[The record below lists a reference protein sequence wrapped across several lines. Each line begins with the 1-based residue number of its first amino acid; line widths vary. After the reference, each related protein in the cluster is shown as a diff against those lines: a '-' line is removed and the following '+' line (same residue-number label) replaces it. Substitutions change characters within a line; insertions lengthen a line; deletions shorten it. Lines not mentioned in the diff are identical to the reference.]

1 MKKKKVFIGLSGG
14 VDSSVAATLLKEA
27 GYDVTGVFIKVYEPP
42 QEKFQ
47 KVCTWRDDRRDAM
60 RVASQLKIP
69 FKTIDLGEEYK
80 KGVVDYMIN
89 EYKKGRTPNPD
100 VMCNKIVKFGA
111 FYDWAIKSGAD
122 FVATGHYAQVV
133 KNGSIFT
140 LKKGIDE
147 NKDQTYF
154 LWNIKKEQ
162 LSKILFPI
170 GSYEKTKTREIA
182 ETNKL
187 ATAEKKDS
195 QGLCF
200 IGKLNVKDFLK
211 EFIAEKEGPVLNEK
225 GEVIGHHEGVFFYT
239 LGERR
244 GFVIDKKTSSD
255 KPYFIIAKD
264 LKNNTLTVSS
274 NPRQKNK
281 AKNTIVLE
289 DTNWLIKPAIN
300 KNYTCQYRYR
310 GKYLDCKLEN
320 NDDKWTIILSKA
332 ESDIAP
338 GQSIVVYDG
347 DTCLGGGV
355 IK

>member
-1 MKKKKVFIGLSGG
+1 
-14 VDSSVAATLLKEA
+14 
-27 GYDVTGVFIKVYEPP
+27 
-42 QEKFQ
+42 
-47 KVCTWRDDRRDAM
+47 
-60 RVASQLKIP
+60 
-69 FKTIDLGEEYK
+69 
-80 KGVVDYMIN
+80 
-89 EYKKGRTPNPD
+89 
-100 VMCNKIVKFGA
+100 
-111 FYDWAIKSGAD
+111 
-122 FVATGHYAQVV
+122 
-133 KNGSIFT
+133 
-140 LKKGIDE
+140 
-147 NKDQTYF
+147 
-154 LWNIKKEQ
+154 
-162 LSKILFPI
+162 
-170 GSYEKTKTREIA
+170 
-182 ETNKL
+182 
-187 ATAEKKDS
+187 
-195 QGLCF
+195 
-200 IGKLNVKDFLK
+200 
-211 EFIAEKEGPVLNEK
+211 VLNEK

-244 GFVIDKKTSSD
+244 GFVIAKKTSSD